1 MKSWIVPLGRR
12 SRRLPARARVLSL
25 VVALF
30 GAAGCT
36 ASDSTAPSTP
46 VSLTRAQG
54 STLSGTVGAV
64 LTSSP
69 TFEVKDDRGN
79 DIANVAVTVTVT
91 AGAGSITGAPTRTGS
106 GPTPVGTWTL
116 GTTAGTNVLTIT
128 VSGLAPLTIA
138 AAGTPD
144 VPSQVVIVSGGG
156 QAGAANAPLP
166 LPIIVRVA
174 DRFGNG
180 VPGVLAAFSVT
191 QGGGSLSGTTIRTS
205 DLTGAVTAPTWT
217 LGKAAAPQRLTVTSA
232 TATALL
238 DASVATNF
246 SVDLRFFGPV
256 VDVSIQQAFTR
267 ATQRVGGMVTG
278 DIPDVSLAAFDVA
291 SQCGVT
297 GVAPMTETVDD
308 VVIFATVIPIDGP
321 GKVLGSSGPCI
332 IRTAAQGRLTI
343 IGVMQFDVAD
353 LQNLSL
359 DGRLDDVILHEMLH
373 VLGFGTLWQ
382 FKGLIINAGLPTTA
396 FTGVQA
402 IQGCIAV
409 GGVSTCAVTVPLES
423 TGGPGTADGHW
434 RESVFRTELM
444 TGFVSPAGVPNP
456 LSLMTIGSM
465 ADLGYVVNMTVNDAY
480 SIASAAASSL
490 ETIRGAQG
498 LGAETFTELLL
509 LPRLEAGPGGRVS
522 KLPEMR

>member
-1 MKSWIVPLGRR
+1 M
-12 SRRLPARARVLSL
+12 
-25 VVALF
+25 
-30 GAAGCT
+30 
-36 ASDSTAPSTP
+36 APNTP
-46 VSLTRAQG
+46 VSLTRVQG
-54 STLSGTVGAV
+54 TTLSGTVGAA
-64 LTSSP
+64 LTVSP
-69 TFEVKDDRGN
+69 TFEVKDDRGV
-79 DIANVAVTVTVT
+79 DIANVAVTVAVT
-91 AGAGSITGAPTRTGS
+91 AGSGTITGTPTRTGS
-106 GPTPVGTWTL
+106 GPTSVGTWTL
-116 GTTAGTNVLTIT
+116 GNLAGTNVLTII

-144 VPSQVVIVSGGG
+144 VPTQVLVVSGGG
-156 QAGAANAPLP
+156 QAGPANGVLP
-166 LPIIVRVA
+166 LPIVVRVA

-191 QGGGSLSGTTIRTS
+191 QGGGSLAGTTIRTS
-205 DLTGAVTAPTWT
+205 DLTGAVTAPAWT
-217 LGKAAAPQRLTVTSA
+217 LGKTAAPQRLTVASS
-232 TATALL
+232 TATALV

-246 SVDLRFFGPV
+246 N
-256 VDVSIQQAFTR
+256 VDVRFYGPAVDPSIQQAFTR
-267 ATQRVGGMVTG
+267 AAQRVGGMVTG
-278 DIPDVSLAAFDVA
+278 DIPDASLTNFDVA
-291 SQCGVT
+291 SQCGAT
-297 GVAPMTETVDD
+297 GVAAMTETVDD
-308 VVIFATVIPIDGP
+308 VVIFATIIPIDGP

-343 IGVMQFDVAD
+343 IGIMEFDVAD

-402 IQGCIAV
+402 IQGCVAI
-409 GGVSTCAVTVPLES
+409 GGTSTCAVTVPVES

-444 TGFVSPAGVPNP
+444 TGFVSAAGVPNP
-456 LSLMTIGSM
+456 LSLMTIASM
-465 ADLGYVVNMTVNDAY
+465 ADLGYVVNMTVNDAF

-498 LGAETFTELLL
+498 LGADTFTEQLLR
-509 LPRLEAGPGGRVS
+509 PTLEAAPGGRVT